1 MKANYEKQLAE
12 AKAEVKLKKMREDMI
27 LYGFYKGAVAAN
39 KTILQEFA
47 ERMKATRTYEELRAV
62 CDEMLNWLESR
73 SEEQETEGKE

>member
-12 AKAEVKLKKMREDMI
+12 AKAEIKLKKMREDMI

-47 ERMKATRTYEELRAV
+47 ERMKAAQTYEELRAV
-62 CDEMLNWLESR
+62 CDEMLNWLEGR
-73 SEEQETEGKE
+73 SEEQETEGK